1 MFAGEATNAALNE
14 NRSEFIET
22 LRPIA
27 ERTVGEVILEI
38 ANKITNNFSLK
49 ELFRSSIFPEVGSCL
64 EVGLSDLVELM
75 IPGHDTTIDFS
86 FLPSSQMP
94 LGGVGACYSNTKIV
108 AARELCGK
116 GRSGRY
122 HWSCFFAEHCP
133 ASVEDIKDFE
143 VLSWVDRRRIR
154 ERIGV
159 VPLSTE
165 FLVDCANADTGICH
179 LCQDKI
185 PERAVRISKKGLG
198 EFHLGC
204 FSNERALLD
213 YQLSS
218 GDMLQGYTQLEAQDQ
233 LAVQRALPLVAVL
246 ELGPRSEPNWIQL
259 PDTTEVTEVHLH
271 FKNTTL
277 G

>member
-1 MFAGEATNAALNE
+1 MVCRTKF
-14 NRSEFIET
+14 SVDYCKS
-22 LRPIA
+22 
-27 ERTVGEVILEI
+27 ERTTCGSCEI
-38 ANKITNNFSLK
+38 RISKKCLRFSLK
-49 ELFRSSIFPEVGSCL
+49 
-64 EVGLSDLVELM
+64 
-75 IPGHDTTIDFS
+75 
-86 FLPSSQMP
+86 
-94 LGGVGACYSNTKIV
+94 
-108 AARELCGK
+108 GK
-116 GRSGRY
+116 GRSGWY
-122 HWSCFFAEHCP
+122 HWSCFFSEHCP

-154 ERIGV
+154 ERIVELNTTSALANYATEAVSSPNFEGV

-185 PERAVRISKKGLG
+185 PEKAVRISKKGLG

-233 LAVQRALPLVAVL
+233 LAVQSALPLVAVL